1 MHFLGVLR
9 GSVNINTKIRHAFNK
24 KNRPKYFREGIKKK
38 KKKQKQILEINAT
51 MKTMY
56 KKQISILIITLVS
69 LRIMF

>member
-38 KKKQKQILEINAT
+38 KNQKQILEINAT